1 MKQQKFWLQ
10 SVFLLVFSL
19 FFVLTSAVSLA
30 AAAVNHPIKIAV
42 ISDIHL
48 YDPALGTTGSAFE
61 AYLVSQDLKMEAESD
76 AIFQSAL
83 NTLLNSD
90 AQVVLI
96 AGDLTNNGEYINHQR
111 MANYLGRLVKAGKQV
126 FVINGNHDILN
137 PDASS
142 YSGDTATRVRN
153 ITPDEFKNLYHA
165 FGYDQAV
172 AKDTNSLSYVVDLT
186 TDVRLVVIDSCK
198 YDASNKRPV
207 TAGDISG
214 GKLQWVESQIRDAK
228 TKGKTVLGMM
238 HHGIVPHFSMETTFF
253 PGFVVDN
260 YAALQKDFSSL
271 GMSVMFTGHFHSQ
284 DLAGQYF
291 PNNTYMLDI
300 ETGSLVNYPVP
311 IRFVEVSADRKQLN
325 ITSTM
330 VTSSNYDLKGAAN
343 FQAYALNGMPAGL
356 RLMLFQQ
363 LTAILVHQGYAA
375 DVASDMAMKLGATQ
389 VAPNVMINDLFT
401 KVALA
406 HYHGDENLDA
416 TTKAQ
421 IQELASSSDPNTKLV
436 GQYMLSMSTDVP
448 PADNNL
454 KIDLLT
460 GKATN

>member
-1 MKQQKFWLQ
+1 MKQQKIWQL

-19 FFVLTSAVSLA
+19 FFGLTSAVSLA
-30 AAAVNHPIKIAV
+30 APSVNNPIKIAI

-61 AYLVSQDLKMEAESD
+61 TYLVSQDLKLEAESD

-90 AQVVLI
+90 AKIVLI
-96 AGDLTNNGEYINHQR
+96 SGDMTNNGEYVNHQR
-111 MANYLGRLVKAGKQV
+111 MVHYLGRLIKAGKRV

-142 YSGDTATRVRN
+142 YSANTTKRVKT
-153 ITPDEFKNLYHA
+153 ITPDEFKSLYHA
-165 FGYDQAV
+165 FGYDQAI

-186 TDVRLVVIDSCK
+186 PDVRLIVIDSCQ
-198 YDASNKRPV
+198 YNANNNKPV
-207 TAGDISG
+207 TAGDVSG
-214 GKLQWVESQIRDAK
+214 TKLQWVESQIRNAK
-228 TKGKTVLGMM
+228 AQGKTVLGMM
-238 HHGIVPHFSMETTFF
+238 HHGIVPHFGMETTFF

-260 YAALQKDFSSL
+260 YAALQQDFSSL
-271 GMSVMFTGHFHSQ
+271 GMPVMFTGHFHSQ

-291 PNNTYMLDI
+291 PNNKYMLDI

-311 IRFVEVSADRKQLN
+311 IRFVEVTADRKQLN

-330 VTSSNYDLKGAAN
+330 VTSITHDLKGAAN
-343 FQAYALNGMPAGL
+343 FQSYALNGMPAGMSY
-356 RLMLFQQ
+356 MLLQQ
-363 LTAILVHQGYAA
+363 LTAILIHQGYLADAAA
-375 DVASDMAMKLGATQ
+375 DMATKIADTQ
-389 VAPNVMINDLFT
+389 VAPNVTINDLFAR
-401 KVALA
+401 VAIA

-416 TTKAQ
+416 TTKAL
-421 IQELASSSDPNTKLV
+421 IQQLASSGDPNTKLL
-436 GQYMLSMSTDVP
+436 GQYMLSLSTDVP
-448 PADNNL
+448 PADNNV

-460 GKATN
+460 GKAIN